1 MGVRFQPAMRP
12 HFCQKGRAKP
22 KKKSRPE
29 GRDSCLPACQID
41 QNVEVMSW
49 LDR

>member
-1 MGVRFQPAMRP
+1 MCVFDRRFCRTFVKKTARN
-12 HFCQKGRAKP
+12 A

-29 GRDSCLPACQID
+29 GRDSCLSACQFD

>member
-1 MGVRFQPAMRP
+1 MDVRFRPAILS
-12 HFCQKGRAKP
+12 HFCQKDRAKR

-29 GRDSCLPACQID
+29 GRDSCLSACQFD